1 MYVQVYQLGSD
12 ATYKKLSVQWNNSS
26 NLDAALAM
34 MQHQGGGPIVV
45 KELTFVGGRV
55 SLLTALQRDP
65 TASIVFQA
73 KRGETLFLEVHRK
86 TRSTV
91 KFAAKAMAAGFRQML
106 TPGRSHLNLRN
117 LDDVVE
123 AASKTYTL
131 FTLTSGAMGAGGS
144 TDLGHSSTGWTIA
157 DEASR
162 ILQNNDIEVEKV
174 S

>member
-1 MYVQVYQLGSD
+1 
-12 ATYKKLSVQWNNSS
+12 
-26 NLDAALAM
+26 
-34 MQHQGGGPIVV
+34 
-45 KELTFVGGRV
+45 
-55 SLLTALQRDP
+55 
-65 TASIVFQA
+65 
-73 KRGETLFLEVHRK
+73 
-86 TRSTV
+86 
-91 KFAAKAMAAGFRQML
+91 ML

-131 FTLTSGAMGAGGS
+131 FTLTSGAMGPGGS